1 MIYKIVIA
9 VVLALVAYMFYKN
22 NVTPSYLGV
31 DSGKFSEM
39 PSSPNAVS
47 SQTNIAEKFVE
58 PLSFENSDKAIQD
71 INRVLSQM
79 SGNEVVVSDG
89 NYLHVVFTTA
99 TMKYKDDLELYLDQ
113 TSKQIHY
120 RSQSRVG
127 YSDAGLNRAR
137 YDEFAKLYQQISK

>member
-22 NVTPSYLGV
+22 SVTPSYLGV
-31 DSGKFSEM
+31 NSGKFAEM

-47 SQTNIAEKFVE
+47 SQTDMEEKFVE
-58 PLSFENSDKAIQD
+58 PLPFQDSDKAIQD

-89 NYLHVVFTTA
+89 NYLHVVFTTP
-99 TMKYKDDLELYLDQ
+99 TMKYKDDLELYLDDS
-113 TSKQIHY
+113 SKQLHY

-137 YDEFAKLYQQISK
+137 YDEFAKLYQKISR